1 MSLGVEGVPKYK
13 EEDEVPMTL
22 SQKAE
27 MHELI
32 DRYSRVYPNVNK
44 THMKWIYQ
52 HIITMDE
59 KELEEEMDRIQNS
72 EIGREVDPGGEYHSG
87 PMVAAWAEKYGM
99 VIKDKEDADR
109 PEITQ

>member
-1 MSLGVEGVPKYK
+1 MSLGVEGIPKYK

-59 KELEEEMDRIQNS
+59 KELEEEMERIRNS
-72 EIGREVDPGGEYHSG
+72 EIGREVDPGGEYSSG
-87 PMVAAWAEKYGM
+87 PMVEAWSKKYD
-99 VIKDKEDADR
+99 IDLKDKEYADR

>member
-59 KELEEEMDRIQNS
+59 KELEEEMERIRNS
-72 EIGREVDPGGEYHSG
+72 EIGREVDPGGEYSSE
-87 PMVAAWAEKYGM
+87 PLVAAWAEKYGM
-99 VIKDKEDADR
+99 DVKDKEYADR